1 MTCSQCKTELKIS
14 AAYGF
19 MKMCSDISKGQ
30 HTEQESVIFC
40 PVCGAGNQVVL
51 KYIDNQFTVEVKK

>member
-1 MTCSQCKTELKIS
+1 MTCSQCKTELKVS

-19 MKMCSDISKGQ
+19 MKMINDISEGQ